1 MRRILSSFDMNVDM
15 IAPIKSNT
23 HFFSFYL
30 QGINVCCNSAL
41 KTYTAATREKV
52 HPSENQS
59 NIEALNTC
67 VSSVS
72 QTASQSCGEEYSAM
86 KDCLSGNKREWVK
99 CQDLK
104 KGLDICLVKSKAGE
118 LAN

>member
-1 MRRILSSFDMNVDM
+1 M
-15 IAPIKSNT
+15 T
-23 HFFSFYL
+23 HQLQSCP

-41 KTYTAATREKV
+41 KTYTAATRERV
-52 HPSENQS
+52 HPADNKS
-59 NIEALNTC
+59 NIDNLNSC

-72 QTASQSCGEEYSAM
+72 QAASQSCGEEYTAM
-86 KDCLSGNKREWVK
+86 KDCLSGNKKEWVK

-104 KGLDICLVKSKAGE
+104 KGLDLCLVKNRTGE